1 MASEKT
7 IIRQIEKTVGLRYTD
22 WRIGITDDPAQRKA
36 ALGNPLNW
44 LHWHA
49 DSNLAAQNV
58 MSYFVQKGM
67 KRSGV
72 ANKTA
77 TYVYIF
83 LA

>member
-7 IIRQIEKTVGLRYTD
+7 IIRQIEKTVGVSYSD
-22 WRIGITDDPAQRKA
+22 WKIGITDDPAQRKA

-44 LHWHA
+44 LHWQA
-49 DSNLAAQNV
+49 DSIQGAQNV
-58 MSYFVQKGM
+58 FRYFVQKGM

-83 LA
+83 VA

>member
-7 IIRQIEKTVGLRYTD
+7 IIRQIENTVSAKYTD
-22 WRIGITDDPAQRKA
+22 WKIGITDDPAKRKA

-44 LHWHA
+44 LQWQA
-49 DSNLAAQNV
+49 DSNHDAQNV
-58 MSYFVQKGM
+58 VNYFVKKGM

-77 TYVYIF
+77 IYVYIF